1 MSTLIKLDNIR
12 DSHGFTLIEL
22 LVVIS
27 IIGLLSSVVLASVN
41 AARDRAR
48 LAAGKQFAS
57 MLDRTLGDRAVGW
70 WDFDECSGVAAA
82 DKSGRSVTATLQAA
96 ASWSSNQGPYDNRCS
111 LLLSG
116 GDTSLAIAPVGTAN
130 PQLGI
135 TGDVTVSAWVRPT
148 AYGGAGT
155 AVVRGGRYSDM
166 NYNLGLTS
174 NGGVSFGVFTGSA
187 WPSVISQAGVAP
199 LNKWTHIAAVR
210 NGGSVTLYANGTQ
223 VGSGSIA
230 APLATMPGE
239 MGLGGMG
246 YGGTYSLYGNLSN
259 ARVYA
264 AVPGQ

>member
-1 MSTLIKLDNIR
+1 MTMRSVR
-12 DSHGFTLIEL
+12 GFTLIEL

-27 IIGLLSSVVLASVN
+27 IVALLSSVVLSSVN
-41 AARDRAR
+41 TARDRAK

-57 MLDRTLGDRAVGW
+57 ALDRALGDRAVGW
-70 WDFDECSGVAAA
+70 WDFDDCAGTSAT

-96 ASWSSNQGPYDNRCS
+96 ATWASGQSPYGGRCS

-116 GDTSLAIAPVGTAN
+116 GDTSFAVAPVGTTN

-135 TGDVTVSAWVRPT
+135 TGDVTVSAWVYPT
-148 AYGGAGT
+148 SYGGNGT
-155 AVVRGGRYSDM
+155 VVVRGGRYSDM
-166 NYNLGLTS
+166 NYNLGLS
-174 NGGVSFGVFTGSA
+174 NAGGISFGVYTGSS
-187 WPSVISQAGVAP
+187 WPSVNSPSGMVP

-210 NGGSVTLYANGTQ
+210 SSGTVTLYANGSQ

-230 APLATMPGE
+230 APLAIVPGE

-246 YGGTYSLYGNLSN
+246 YGGAYSVYGNLYGV
-259 ARVYA
+259 RVFA

>member
-1 MSTLIKLDNIR
+1 MKSSR
-12 DSHGFTLIEL
+12 GFTLIEL

-27 IIGLLSSVVLASVN
+27 IIALLSSVVLASLN
-41 AARDRAR
+41 SARDRAR
-48 LAAGKQFAS
+48 LAAGRQFAS

-70 WDFDECSGVAAA
+70 WDFDDCSGTAAA
-82 DKSGRSVTATLQAA
+82 DKSGRGVTATLQAA
-96 ASWSSNQGPYDNRCS
+96 ASWSSGQSPYGNRCS

-135 TGDVTVSAWVRPT
+135 TGDMTVSAWVYPT
-148 AYGGAGT
+148 AYGGNGT

-174 NGGVSFGVFTGSA
+174 GGGVSFGVFTGST
-187 WPSVISQAGVAP
+187 WPSVSSPSGTVP

-210 NGGSVTLYANGTQ
+210 SGGSVALYANGTQ
-223 VGSGSIA
+223 VGGGTLA
-230 APLATMPGE
+230 APLATTPVE

-246 YGGTYSLYGNLSN
+246 YGGVYSLYGNLSH

-264 AVPGQ
+264 AIPGQ